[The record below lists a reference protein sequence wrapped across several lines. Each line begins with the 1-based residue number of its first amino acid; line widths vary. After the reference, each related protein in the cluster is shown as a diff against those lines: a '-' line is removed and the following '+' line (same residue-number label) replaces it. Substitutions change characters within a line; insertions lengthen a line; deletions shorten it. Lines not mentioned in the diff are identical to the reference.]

1 MFSTN
6 RLILVL
12 LIQAKIL
19 TAISEKLVLPL
30 CKETKIEDT
39 LCSLVED
46 YDHFSPP
53 EYPTE
58 IYSNLEVRAIQDIDE
73 SKHTVTFLVE
83 IYIFWTDQRLSYT
96 NTTGPSKSPIKKV
109 DQFKNVLWIPDI
121 YFPKNYQSK
130 KAEGLIGGHAQTMV
144 YTFYNGTYYIGLS
157 DELMVTFECKMNFAN
172 FPFDQQNCEWT
183 YRPADLLSAQA
194 ILKTPNLYVT
204 QSQSYTKYLST
215 GNAIK
220 LNNHGGLQFDAS
232 IQVKDSILV
241 PLLDGE
247 DNITFSYSGVEFS
260 FARSVNEINKLLIS
274 YYFPSGAFAILSLF
288 SFFINPLVVPGRMG
302 MLVTIFLVVTTT
314 YNGVKAPPGRG
325 FSYIELWYIGV
336 QIPILFAL
344 LDYGIILAIN
354 KYGICF
360 NKKSPQSKAP
370 KKKKSTSLEETFKM
384 ADFIAFCCSLTFI
397 AIFNSVYLYLCL
409 QA

>member
-6 RLILVL
+6 LLILVI

-19 TAISEKLVLPL
+19 TASEKLVLPL
-30 CKETKIEDT
+30 CNEIKPEDT

-46 YDHFSPP
+46 YDYFSPP

-58 IYSNLEVRAIQDIDE
+58 VYSNLDVKAIQDIDE
-73 SKHTVTFLVE
+73 SRHTVTFLVE
-83 IYIFWTDQRLSYT
+83 FYIYWTDQRLSYT
-96 NTTGPSKSPIKKV
+96 NSTAPSKSPIKKI
-109 DQFKNVLWIPDI
+109 DHFKNSLWVPDI
-121 YFPKNYQSK
+121 YFPKNYQAK
-130 KAEGLIGGHAQTMV
+130 KAEGLKGGHAQTLF
-144 YTFYNGTYYIGLS
+144 YNLYNGTFHIGLS

-183 YRPADLLSAQA
+183 YRSKDLLSTEV
-194 ILKTPNLYVT
+194 ILKTPNLYAT
-204 QSQSYTKYLST
+204 QSQSYTQYLST

-241 PLLDGE
+241 PLLDGD
-247 DNITFSYSGVEFS
+247 DNMTFSYSGIEFS
-260 FARSVNEINKLLIS
+260 FVRSGNEINKLLIS

-354 KYGICF
+354 KYV
-360 NKKSPQSKAP
+360 NKKTPPKTP
-370 KKKKSTSLEETFKM
+370 KKKKSSSLEDTFKI
-384 ADFIAFCCSLTFI
+384 ADFVAFCCSLTFI
-397 AIFNSVYLYLCL
+397 ALFNSVYLYLCL